1 MTLPEGSPSFPRHVF
16 LRLPPAAV
24 VPVVPKVDRRSPR
37 GMVKIRL
44 SRTGGKNTPYFRI
57 VVVDERRKSNGRSLE
72 LLGTYDPR
80 TAPEKLVIKTERVT
94 AWQALGAQL
103 SPTVKSLMRRAR
115 RRQPAAGAR

>member
-1 MTLPEGSPSFPRHVF
+1 
-16 LRLPPAAV
+16 
-24 VPVVPKVDRRSPR
+24 
-37 GMVKIRL
+37 MVKIRL

-94 AWQALGAQL
+94 AWQARGAQL
-103 SPTVKSLMRRAR
+103 SPSVKSLMRRAR
-115 RRQPAAGAR
+115 RRQPAAAAAR